1 MFLINKI
8 VSVAWQLSRIAKILT
23 IIAFYDK
30 YMQIYSCNIKENY
43 LGNKYLG
50 GFIMQRN
57 NTTLTLFLS
66 ILIIDMIACA
76 LIAALKRVNI
86 CLFNKE

>member
-57 NTTLTLFLS
+57 NTNFN
-66 ILIIDMIACA
+66 IISVHI
-76 LIAALKRVNI
+76 NY
-86 CLFNKE
+86 

>member
-30 YMQIYSCNIKENY
+30 YVQIYSCNIKENY

-57 NTTLTLFLS
+57 NTNFN
-66 ILIIDMIACA
+66 IISVHINYWYD
-76 LIAALKRVNI
+76 
-86 CLFNKE
+86 CLRFNCGIKKSKYMPV